1 MTPRPPLAALLAA
14 LALGGC
20 QAALPQ
26 MAEPVHVS
34 TRDEAPPGAA
44 PGTCWGQDET
54 PAVVET
60 VTEQII
66 LQPPEILADGTVQRP
81 AVYKTETRQQIVKPR
96 KATWFETPCEA
107 DLTPEFIASLQRALA
122 ARGHYRGPVTGRLD
136 VRTRTAIRAFQ
147 RPQGLD
153 SGMISLAAARQMG
166 LIALDLSD
174 PGADAEARSATH
186 GAALSGGT
194 EAADQPLED
203 SSDAQRAAEAQA
215 RAEANARA
223 EEEVREGAEA
233 EARARAEAEAK
244 AEAEARSQAQAAQ
257 SAAREAELRAA
268 LEAERA
274 ARAAKA
280 KPLPV
285 SSETY

>member
-1 MTPRPPLAALLAA
+1 MTPRPPLAALMAA

-96 KATWFETPCEA
+96 KTTWFETPCEHE
-107 DLTPEFIASLQRALA
+107 LTPEFIASLQRALA
-122 ARGHYRGPVTGRLD
+122 ARGRYRGAVTGRMD
-136 VRTRTAIRAFQ
+136 ARTRTAIRGFQ

-166 LIALDLSD
+166 LIALDRPDS
-174 PGADAEARSATH
+174 GADID
-186 GAALSGGT
+186 AAPAAQVAVLSGPAK
-194 EAADQPLED
+194 AAEQPSEDQPD
-203 SSDAQRAAEAQA
+203 TRRAAEAEAEAEAIA
-215 RAEANARA
+215 RAEA
-223 EEEVREGAEA
+223 
-233 EARARAEAEAK
+233 ARAEAEASARAQAK
-244 AEAEARSQAQAAQ
+244 AEADARAQAEAAEK
-257 SAAREAELRAA
+257 AARKAELRAA

>member
-1 MTPRPPLAALLAA
+1 MTPRSGFAALVAV

-20 QAALPQ
+20 QATLPD

-66 LQPPEILADGTVQRP
+66 VQPPELLADGTVQRP

-122 ARGHYRGPVTGRLD
+122 ARGHYRGPVTGRMD
-136 VRTRTAIRAFQ
+136 ARTRSAIRAFQ

-166 LIALDLSD
+166 LIALDRPDS
-174 PGADAEARSATH
+174 GADIDAAPATQV
-186 GAALSGGT
+186 AALSGPV
-194 EAADQPLED
+194 EAAELPSEDQPD
-203 SSDAQRAAEAQA
+203 TRHAAETEV
-215 RAEANARA
+215 RAEAIARA
-223 EEEVREGAEA
+223 EEEEKTEAAAKAEAEA
-233 EARARAEAEAK
+233 EARA
-244 AEAEARSQAQAAQ
+244 QAQ
-257 SAAREAELRAA
+257 AAREAELRAA

-274 ARAAKA
+274 ARAAKG

-285 SSETY
+285 STETY

>member
-1 MTPRPPLAALLAA
+1 MTPRSGFAALVAV

-20 QAALPQ
+20 QATLPE

-60 VTEQII
+60 VTEQIV
-66 LQPPEILADGTVQRP
+66 LQPAEILADGAVQRP
-81 AVYKTETRQQIVKPR
+81 AVYKTETHQQIVKPR
-96 KATWFETPCEA
+96 EATWFETPCEA
-107 DLTPEFIASLQRALA
+107 ELTPEFTASLQRALA
-122 ARGHYRGPVTGRLD
+122 ARGHYRGPITGRMD
-136 VRTRTAIRAFQ
+136 ARTRTAIRAFQ

-166 LIALDLSD
+166 LVTVQRPEPDTDTVAAPTQVTTLPPEAAEDSE
-174 PGADAEARSATH
+174 AAATAQAQAEAR
-186 GAALSGGT
+186 
-194 EAADQPLED
+194 
-203 SSDAQRAAEAQA
+203 AQ
-215 RAEANARA
+215 
-223 EEEVREGAEA
+223 AEA
-233 EARARAEAEAK
+233 EARVQAEAKARAQAEARAEAEAK
-244 AEAEARSQAQAAQ
+244 AQAEAAEK
-257 SAAREAELRAA
+257 AAREAELRAA

-274 ARAAKA
+274 ARAAKG

-285 SSETY
+285 STETY